1 MKIGLV
7 LGAGGVLGASW
18 LIGSLEALAEGT
30 GWSPSRADYIVGTS
44 AGSVVGALTAAGV
57 PPGLL
62 GAQLSGEPL
71 PELTELEQLSDAA
84 SDDSMGTEYRAAMSV
99 PGLGPGS
106 WRMAVSTLRH
116 PRRHAPAAMVTGW
129 LPRGVVRTD
138 SISRLVER
146 FVPGEWPEH
155 PGYWAVACDYADGR
169 RVAFG
174 REDAPS
180 ATVSD
185 AVSASCAIPGF
196 YRPVS
201 IDGRRYVD
209 GGVCSPSN
217 LDMLAGRGLDLVVC
231 LNPISSRAQVAQ
243 GSPAERV
250 AAVLRTAS
258 GRRLGHEARKLRA
271 EGTEVVLLQPTRE
284 DIALMGIN
292 LMARARRAEVVRL
305 ARATMGQQLSDLRA
319 DGQLMPGSRRRRPSA
334 GRNPATAPGRISPP
348 RGGRAA
354 A

>member
-18 LIGSLEALAEGT
+18 LIGSLEALADET
-30 GWSPSRADYIVGTS
+30 GWSPTQADYVVGTS

-57 PPGLL
+57 PPGTLA
-62 GAQLSGEPL
+62 AQLSGEPT

-84 SDDSMGTEYRAAMSV
+84 AEASTGTEYRAGL

-106 WRMAVSTLRH
+106 WRMAVSTMRH

-129 LPRGVVRTD
+129 LPRGVMRTD
-138 SISRLVER
+138 SIRRLVER
-146 FVPGEWPEH
+146 LVPGEWPEH
-155 PGYWAVACDYADGR
+155 PGYWAVACDYHDGR

-174 REDAPS
+174 REDAPP
-180 ATVSD
+180 ATVGD

-231 LNPISSRAQVAQ
+231 LNPISSRAQAARR
-243 GSPAERV
+243 GPAERV
-250 AAVLRTAS
+250 AEVLRSAS

-271 EGTEVVLLQPTRE
+271 EGTEVVLLQPTSE
-284 DIALMGIN
+284 DIALMGVN

-305 ARATMGQQLSDLRA
+305 ARATMGQQLLDLRA
-319 DGQLMPGSRRRRPSA
+319 DGQLLPGARRRRPRPARS
-334 GRNPATAPGRISPP
+334 PATVSEPVSPP